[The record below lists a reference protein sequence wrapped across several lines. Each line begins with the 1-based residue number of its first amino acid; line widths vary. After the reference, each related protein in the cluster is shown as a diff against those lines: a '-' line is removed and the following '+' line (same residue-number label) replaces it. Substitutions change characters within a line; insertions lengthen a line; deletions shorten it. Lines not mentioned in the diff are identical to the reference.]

1 MFFFTHDDRDDVSE
15 IVLEKLA
22 KGHDHDC
29 LLRLFFQLVCKNAR
43 RDKAT
48 AR

>member
-1 MFFFTHDDRDDVSE
+1 MIFFTHDKRDDVSE
-15 IVLEKLA
+15 IMLEKLA
-22 KGHDHDC
+22 KSHNHDS

-48 AR
+48 AW